1 MTGSLAMCYAAI
13 FLLPITPVF
22 QQLWCGTTEALP
34 NLNQFYACVRAL
46 ARIDSTLLCAAVCAG
61 GGVLVHCQAGISRS
75 AAIVI
80 AYCMWKE
87 RLSAAAATAVVSAA
101 RDAIWPNMGFK
112 TQLQEFEKLGWD
124 ASKWQGWNMDKF
136 LQTRY
141 GHDSV
146 DFMATMLGGAPEDRV
161 ARRQQ
166 QCTQGRSPE
175 HVADSPLA
183 HWGADSSADY
193 SSVLRQSGA
202 GHVQGE
208 EDSCRKC
215 SADQCLAARATSKT
229 ARPPSAVCGASHGGQ
244 PEVAGSS
251 CGGCCRQGP
260 STTRRMSLACY
271 CGPAGGTAAAM
282 HGSSSGSSNR
292 LRRHSTGQYALAA
305 AAAGVTA
312 MHLGNYK
319 HMSYNTG
326 TRLPE
331 EAALLMA
338 G

>member
-1 MTGSLAMCYAAI
+1 M
-13 FLLPITPVF
+13 
-22 QQLWCGTTEALP
+22 
-34 NLNQFYACVRAL
+34 
-46 ARIDSTLLCAAVCAG
+46 
-61 GGVLVHCQAGISRS
+61 LVHCQAGISRS
-75 AAIVI
+75 ATIVI

-112 TQLQEFEKLGWD
+112 TQLQEFERLGWD
-124 ASKWQGWNMDKF
+124 ASKWQGWSMDKF

-161 ARRQQ
+161 AVRQQ
-166 QCTQGRSPE
+166 QCAQGRIPD
-175 HVADSPLA
+175 HVADSPFA
-183 HWGADSSADY
+183 HWGAGSNADY
-193 SSVLRQSGA
+193 SSMPRQTGA

-208 EDSCRKC
+208 VDSCPRSRKC
-215 SADQCLAARATSKT
+215 SADQRLAARPTPKSPL
-229 ARPPSAVCGASHGGQ
+229 PPSAVPEANHGGQ
-244 PEVAGSS
+244 SDVAGSS
-251 CGGCCRQGP
+251 CGGCCRQSP

-282 HGSSSGSSNR
+282 HGSSIGSSNR

-312 MHLGNYK
+312 MHLGSHK
-319 HMSYNTG
+319 HMSFNTG
-326 TRLPE
+326 ARLPE